1 MDAILPPPP
10 PPPESQEEKVKNS
23 GKNSD
28 AGSPPRFIML
38 GGFLGAGKTTT
49 VLRLAAHF
57 QSQGRRVGLIT
68 NDQAHGLVD
77 TALLEELNLP
87 VEEIAGGC
95 FCCRS
100 ENLVE
105 ALRRLSAESQPE
117 IFIAEPVGS
126 CTDLVATVTLPLQS
140 IYRQG
145 YEMAPYVVLV
155 DPFRALQ
162 TLGVEGEPV
171 FSSDVNYIYR
181 KQLEEAEVIAINK
194 VDVLPPARLAS
205 LREALERQY
214 PEARIIEIASR
225 PGRGME
231 SLFEILSTEARPPS
245 RLMEVDYERYGIGE
259 ALLGWVNVEVE
270 LESTHSD
277 DPSEVESIKSD
288 EWLLRLAA
296 EVQAALSGRR
306 IEIAHLKLCLAGTDH
321 ELSAVQSVS
330 NTEEPKM
337 TRNADAPFTGGKLL
351 INLRGE
357 ADPDILLAEVFKAL
371 SEAVERHPDVKLEHV
386 RSEHF
391 RPAQPV
397 PTHRVAKIIS

>member
-1 MDAILPPPP
+1 
-10 PPPESQEEKVKNS
+10 
-23 GKNSD
+23 
-28 AGSPPRFIML
+28 ML

-296 EVQAALSGRR
+296 EVQAALSGKR